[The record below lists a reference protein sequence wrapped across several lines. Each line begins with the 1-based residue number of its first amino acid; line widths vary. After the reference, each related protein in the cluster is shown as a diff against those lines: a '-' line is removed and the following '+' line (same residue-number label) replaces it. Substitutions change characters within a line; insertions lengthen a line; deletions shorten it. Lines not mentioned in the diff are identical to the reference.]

1 MKDINPLW
9 LPGQPHAY
17 NRTVQK
23 MNNCAVL
30 TNNSGVY
37 GWKVENCSA
46 RHPFICTNGKFKLV
60 EINELLHTHLKNRC
74 LYSYISIKGF
84 KRGSNIC
91 DLTVSQVAYRQ
102 SSNGLRVSSMFF
114 QVHISVL

>member
-30 TNNSGVY
+30 TNDSKVY

-46 RHPFICTNGKFKLV
+46 RHPFICQKGKIKQV
-60 EINELLHTHLKNRC
+60 EINK
-74 LYSYISIKGF
+74 
-84 KRGSNIC
+84 
-91 DLTVSQVAYRQ
+91 
-102 SSNGLRVSSMFF
+102 
-114 QVHISVL
+114 